1 MARYT
6 NTPGSNENDT
16 VGIVVHIRTGVSAGD
31 VNELV
36 RVNGEVFEPE
46 YALSPSFAGD
56 MAVQLA
62 ELRRSGCP
70 GERDGLWLA
79 EAEGQVVGG
88 VTLRD
93 LGDGLARLG
102 HLALQPAARGTG
114 TGRRLVESVLE
125 AARAAGY
132 ERVELMT
139 FSALTEA
146 RELYRRAGFE
156 VTSSEHTVRWG
167 REMDWERWELAL

>member
-1 MARYT
+1 M
-6 NTPGSNENDT
+6 E
-16 VGIVVHIRTGVSAGD
+16 IVVHIRRGHSARD
-31 VNELV
+31 VNDLV

-46 YALSPSFAGD
+46 YALSPAFAGD

-62 ELRRSGCP
+62 ELRRSGWP
-70 GERDGLWLA
+70 GEREGLWIA
-79 EAEGQVVGG
+79 ELEGQAVGG

-102 HLALQPAARGTG
+102 HLALQPEARGSG
-114 TGRRLVESVLE
+114 AGRRLVEGVLE
-125 AARAAGY
+125 AARDAGY
-132 ERVELMT
+132 ERVELVT
-139 FSALTEA
+139 FSALTDA
-146 RELYRRAGFE
+146 RELYRRTGFE

>member
-1 MARYT
+1 M
-6 NTPGSNENDT
+6 S
-16 VGIVVHIRTGVSAGD
+16 IVVHIRRGDSARD

-46 YALSPSFAGD
+46 YALSPAFAGD

-62 ELRRSGCP
+62 ELRRSGWP
-70 GERDGLWLA
+70 GEREGLWIA

-93 LGDGLARLG
+93 LGHGLARLG
-102 HLALQPAARGTG
+102 HLALQPEARGTG

-139 FSALTEA
+139 FGALTDA
-146 RELYRRAGFE
+146 RELYRRTGFE
-156 VTSSEHTVRWG
+156 TTGSEHTVRWG
-167 REMDWERWELAL
+167 REMDWERWELSL

>member
-1 MARYT
+1 
-6 NTPGSNENDT
+6 
-16 VGIVVHIRTGVSAGD
+16 VGIVVHIRTGGSSAD

-62 ELRRSGCP
+62 ELRRSGWP
-70 GERDGLWLA
+70 GEREGLWVA

-93 LGDGLARLG
+93 LGGGLARLG
-102 HLALQPAARGTG
+102 HLALQPEARGTG
-114 TGRRLVESVLE
+114 TGRRLVENVLE

-139 FSALTEA
+139 FSALTDA

-156 VTSSEHTVRWG
+156 MTSSEHRVRWG
-167 REMDWERWELAL
+167 REMDWERWELSL

>member
-1 MARYT
+1 M
-6 NTPGSNENDT
+6 
-16 VGIVVHIRTGVSAGD
+16 VHIRSGGSAGD

-36 RVNGEVFEPE
+36 RVNGEVFERE

-56 MAVQLA
+56 MALQLA
-62 ELRRSGCP
+62 ELRRSGWP
-70 GERDGLWLA
+70 GEREGLWVA
-79 EAEGQVVGG
+79 ELEGQVVGG
-88 VTLRD
+88 VTLKD
-93 LGDGLARLG
+93 KGGGLARLG
-102 HLALQPAARGTG
+102 DLALQPEARGTG

-139 FSALTEA
+139 FSALTDA
-146 RELYRRAGFE
+146 RELYRRVGFE
-156 VTSSEHTVRWG
+156 ITSSEHTVRWG